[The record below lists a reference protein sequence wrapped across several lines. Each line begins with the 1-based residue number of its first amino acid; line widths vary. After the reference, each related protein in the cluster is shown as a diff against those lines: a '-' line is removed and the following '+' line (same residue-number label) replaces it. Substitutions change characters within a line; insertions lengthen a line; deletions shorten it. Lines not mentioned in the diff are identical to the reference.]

1 MPEKS
6 RTRLWLIR
14 ALICPVTTV
23 FLLYLFIWSGIG
35 QEGQAGAIGSPAL
48 GFVLIGS
55 IIGFLAT
62 ALCLIMTLVN
72 WILGFHRPNGA
83 QNPSD

>member
-14 ALICPVTTV
+14 AMICPVTTV
-23 FLLYLFIWSGIG
+23 FLLYLIMWSGIG
-35 QEGQAGAIGSPAL
+35 REGQAGEFGGPAL

-72 WILGFHRPNGA
+72 WILEFHRA
-83 QNPSD
+83 DSDKIPSD